1 MPAPGTLEK
10 KNGEARASHLEAA
23 TGSLNSTQMEIFLQ
37 IQEKDLL
44 QVPNPIET
52 RSEEQDRRC
61 YCRFHHSYGH
71 DTEESFTPPNSL
83 VEKQIDIII
92 SGPTSRG
99 DNSSACKTYTRAMVE
114 KRPKHERDSEI
125 TFRSGEE
132 EYPDHD
138 DALISTQIANA

>member
-23 TGSLNSTQMEIFLQ
+23 TGSLNSTQMEIFLR

-83 VEKQIDIII
+83 I
-92 SGPTSRG
+92 SGPTSGG
-99 DNSSACKTYTRAMVE
+99 DSSSACKTYTRAMVE

-138 DALISTQIANA
+138 DELISVQIANACQADYG